1 MPMRRRKK
9 IDPAARTLL
18 RSIGAGRV
26 AIGLTAVLATGPA
39 LRLLGFREPS
49 AETRALARMA
59 GGRDIALGVLTL
71 AAADRESLRAAALLG
86 AAVDAVDALSFVS
99 PLLRREGIDQA
110 ALLGSSTASAA
121 TAIGIWAAGR
131 LA

>member
-1 MPMRRRKK
+1 MRRRKSP
-9 IDPAARTLL
+9 DPTARAIL

-26 AIGLTAVLATGPA
+26 AIGLAGMLATAPA
-39 LRLLGFREPS
+39 LRLLGFREPA
-49 AETRALARMA
+49 AETRVLARMA

-86 AAVDAVDALSFVS
+86 SAVDAVDALSFGS